1 MFKRDFAAVGENQTY
16 NFVAQDKLCLNAIGS
31 LWVRIELA
39 GKLNFVA
46 LDENQTRGWLQ
57 LYLDPPP
64 SLDSY
69 PPSPASS
76 SAILRQIS
84 RQIPHN

>member
-39 GKLNFVA
+39 GKPNFIA
-46 LDENQTRGWLQ
+46 LDENQTWLVAT
-57 LYLDPPP
+57 LFR
-64 SLDSY
+64 
-69 PPSPASS
+69 S
-76 SAILRQIS
+76 SAIPR
-84 RQIPHN
+84 